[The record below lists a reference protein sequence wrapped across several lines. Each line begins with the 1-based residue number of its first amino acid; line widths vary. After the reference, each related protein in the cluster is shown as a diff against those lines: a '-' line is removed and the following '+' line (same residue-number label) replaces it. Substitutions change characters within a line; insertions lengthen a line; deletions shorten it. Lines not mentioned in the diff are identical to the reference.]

1 VIISDTINDGVSGRT
16 LATRLAETSG
26 APSSLPPVDGGRRAW
41 IFLAACFMLEGVAW
55 GRYWSSKS
63 IIYRTLIDLISS
75 IIGFPYSFGVF
86 NRYYSSHSLF
96 SGSSASVATIGTTA
110 TGVAYFAS
118 PVFSIAMQRWPRTR
132 GPSMLVGLAIMVAAL
147 IGASFASSIPEL
159 LATQGVMYALGC
171 TLLYMPS
178 NLYVGEW
185 FVRKRGL
192 AFGVVW
198 AGTG

>member
-1 VIISDTINDGVSGRT
+1 VGIE
-16 LATRLAETSG
+16 A
-26 APSSLPPVDGGRRAW
+26 RRAS
-41 IFLAACFMLEGVAW
+41 FHPT
-55 GRYWSSKS
+55 S
-63 IIYRTLIDLISS
+63 IDLISS
-75 IIGFPYSFGVF
+75 VIGLPYSFGVF
-86 NRYYSSHSLF
+86 NKHYSSHSLF
-96 SGSSASVATIGTTA
+96 SGSSASIAAIGTTT

-147 IGASFASSIPEL
+147 LGASFASSIPGL

-178 NLYVGEW
+178 NLYIGEW
-185 FVRKRGL
+185 FVRRRGL